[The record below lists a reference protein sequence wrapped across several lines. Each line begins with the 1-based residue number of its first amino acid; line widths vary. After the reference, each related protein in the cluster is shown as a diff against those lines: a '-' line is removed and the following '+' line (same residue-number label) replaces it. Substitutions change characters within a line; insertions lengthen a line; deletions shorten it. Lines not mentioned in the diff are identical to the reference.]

1 MTHALEYVPTSHR
14 IQQRHAI
21 PPTYSAAYSPT
32 LQWLRYCGSQP
43 HSPPFERAKIC
54 ASILRQLTIAH
65 IHGNCRSFCQEQL
78 HHIIE
83 SILPFLLFFQ
93 EQVLVIIEAT
103 LLWLTA
109 SLIGVSRFKFVVNV
123 LADDDP
129 PEFMS
134 QLLHPANLV
143 DLAV

>member
-1 MTHALEYVPTSHR
+1 MCEYYLTTDRNMSPCS
-14 IQQRHAI
+14 
-21 PPTYSAAYSPT
+21 TY
-32 LQWLRYCGSQP
+32 
-43 HSPPFERAKIC
+43 
-54 ASILRQLTIAH
+54 
-65 IHGNCRSFCQEQL
+65 FCQEQL

-83 SILPFLLFFQ
+83 SILPFLLFSQ
-93 EQVLVIIEAT
+93 EQVLLIIEAT

-123 LADDDP
+123 LADDSP
-129 PEFMS
+129 PEFIS